1 MTNKILIVT
10 ICSFILLVTAAVT
23 EAQQQSRFIQYNLK
37 YGVSVQIPSHWRI
50 IDKQVMDQID
60 TITELL
66 TKAPQG
72 DNDIII
78 TAHYVVSNKLLATV
92 RISVRTRNTFSQ
104 DTISNMSQAEIDK
117 KDVLSRTMLVNAL
130 EQMNDTSTKI
140 SAFKTTKERLSG
152 FICVRTDYQTI
163 RPSET
168 MDTSIYVIYLGNRAV
183 KMTLSYE
190 NSHKDLLKMSVDKI
204 KRSLVVSSVVTGKGI
219 VTKQITP
226 GEAKN
231 AFNDYLTQIRNGN
244 GSEAIDKY
252 FDAMT
257 YIKLSFSDY
266 LSVMNRNELEAL
278 REEFIN
284 YMKKVM
290 SMPAI
295 RKLKHKIL
303 EERIITNGFAEVK
316 YLDAYG
322 TPLEMEH
329 TIVFRK
335 TEGRLLYFDMRREG
349 QSMPKMLG
357 KFYSQYSGELS
368 PIAFIKTL
376 NDSLSRGQ

>member
-1 MTNKILIVT
+1 M
-10 ICSFILLVTAAVT
+10 
-23 EAQQQSRFIQYNLK
+23 
-37 YGVSVQIPSHWRI
+37 
-50 IDKQVMDQID
+50 
-60 TITELL
+60 
-66 TKAPQG
+66 
-72 DNDIII
+72 
-78 TAHYVVSNKLLATV
+78 TV
-92 RISVRTRNTFSQ
+92 R
-104 DTISNMSQAEIDK
+104 
-117 KDVLSRTMLVNAL
+117 
-130 EQMNDTSTKI
+130 
-140 SAFKTTKERLSG
+140 
-152 FICVRTDYQTI
+152 
-163 RPSET
+163 
-168 MDTSIYVIYLGNRAV
+168 
-183 KMTLSYE
+183 
-190 NSHKDLLKMSVDKI
+190 
-204 KRSLVVSSVVTGKGI
+204 GI
-219 VTKQITP
+219 VTEQITP
-226 GEAKN
+226 GEARN

-257 YIKLSFSDY
+257 YIKLSFSDH

-295 RKLKHKIL
+295 RKVKHKIL

-322 TPLEMEH
+322 TSLEMEH

-335 TEGRLLYFDMRREG
+335 TEGRLLYFDMRRKG

-376 NDSLSRGQ
+376 NDSLSEAQKQSRFIQYNLKYGISVQIPKHWEIIDKQIMDQIDTNTELLSKVPQGDNDIIIAANYTAIDQTLATVRISVRTRNTFTQDAIKNMSQSEIDKQDILSRAMLVSSLAKMNNSSTKVSAFKTTKEMLSGFICVRTDCQTIELSKTMNISIYVIYQGSRAVKMTLAYENSHTDLLEMTMDKIKRSLVIKKL

>member
-10 ICSFILLVTAAVT
+10 ICSFILLVTATVT
-23 EAQQQSRFIQYNLK
+23 ETQQQQSRFIQYNLK
-37 YGVSVQIPSHWRI
+37 YGVSIQIPSHWQI
-50 IDKQVMDQID
+50 INKQIMDQID
-60 TITELL
+60 TNTELL
-66 TKAPQG
+66 TKVPQG

-78 TAHYVVSNKLLATV
+78 AAHYVVSNKLLATV
-92 RISVRTRNTFSQ
+92 RISIRTNSTFTQ

-117 KDVLSRTMLVNAL
+117 KDVLSRTMAVNAL

-152 FICVRTDYQTI
+152 FICVRTDYQII

-190 NSHKDLLKMSVDKI
+190 NSHKDLLKMSVNKI
-204 KRSLVVSSVVTGKGI
+204 KQSLVVSSVVPVKGI
-219 VTKQITP
+219 VTEQITP

-231 AFNDYLTQIRNGN
+231 AFNDYLAQIRNGN
-244 GSEAIDKY
+244 GAEAIDKY

-278 REEFIN
+278 
-284 YMKKVM
+284 
-290 SMPAI
+290 
-295 RKLKHKIL
+295 
-303 EERIITNGFAEVK
+303 
-316 YLDAYG
+316 
-322 TPLEMEH
+322 
-329 TIVFRK
+329 
-335 TEGRLLYFDMRREG
+335 
-349 QSMPKMLG
+349 
-357 KFYSQYSGELS
+357 
-368 PIAFIKTL
+368 
-376 NDSLSRGQ
+376 